1 MAGQIRQPG
10 KIVFGTKID
19 LDKMDNKKKGAKKKA
34 VVQDLPMNPEF
45 DLRRKLEQALAILN
59 PLLKEAGMLELA
71 IVDPKEILPSE
82 KNARYMPPEV
92 FKQLTS
98 NIKQSGLLE
107 GTPLV
112 VKRPEG
118 LRLISGN
125 HRVSG
130 AIEAGIPLILVMVY
144 GEVLSQEEAISKQL
158 AHNALVGFDDKV
170 ILQELFESLR
180 NIELKMQTGLASE
193 LEKMSYPTLRFRAG
207 DYKTISL
214 VFLPEDLGLSE
225 ERMEEICNSLPPL
238 GDGGMLLKIEYWQR
252 FSKILQRIK
261 KTENIKNNALA
272 FERIIEIA
280 WDHVHG

>member
-1 MAGQIRQPG
+1 M
-10 KIVFGTKID
+10 
-19 LDKMDNKKKGAKKKA
+19 DKMDTHKRSKKSGAVLTDTSA
-34 VVQDLPMNPEF
+34 TSEV
-45 DLRRKLEQALAILN
+45 DLRKKLEQALAILN
-59 PLLKEAGMLELA
+59 PLLREAGMLELA

-92 FKQLTS
+92 FKQLTD

-118 LRLISGN
+118 YRLISGN

-130 AIEAGIPLILVMVY
+130 AVEAKIPLILVMVY
-144 GEVLSQEEAISKQL
+144 SEALSEEEAISKQL

-180 NIELKMQTGLASE
+180 DIEWKMRSGLVSE
-193 LEKMSYPTLRFRAG
+193 LEKLSYPTLQFRAG
-207 DYKTISL
+207 DYKSISL
-214 VFLPEDLGLSE
+214 VFLPEDLGLTE
-225 ERMEEICNSLPPL
+225 ERIEEICNSLPPL
-238 GDGGMLLKIEYWQR
+238 GDGAMLLKIEYWER
-252 FSKILQRIK
+252 FSKILQRVK